1 MSFEETRR
9 ISTINQNSVGA
20 PILEAIHV
28 KYNADRVG
36 NDLFIK
42 YDGCAKEAI
51 HRRLANLAEAHNP
64 ARYVVN
70 HGICIVRGIERRPDV
85 GVWHTQPTRRQCIKP
100 IIYRCPPRRMG
111 RCNCIKSLF
120 RKNDRANAV
129 NRITHAQQHW
139 IGIEYIGIAIPESIR
154 RNPNPRQASVAVIAQ
169 NNISNRPLYAIHW
182 DANNNQIYYPY
193 NWNTHLLLRCGW
205 TLDFNFVLRELSR

>member
-1 MSFEETRR
+1 MANERLQQ
-9 ISTINQNSVGA
+9 ICAIIDQL
-20 PILEAIHV
+20 LERKPKGDV
-28 KYNADRVG
+28 V
-36 NDLFIK
+36 K

-64 ARYVVN
+64 AR
-70 HGICIVRGIERRPDV
+70 
-85 GVWHTQPTRRQCIKP
+85 
-100 IIYRCPPRRMG
+100 CPPRRMG

-120 RKNDRANAV
+120 RKNVNV

-154 RNPNPRQASVAVIAQ
+154 RNPNPQQASVAVIAQ

-205 TLDFNFVLRELSR
+205 TL

>member
-1 MSFEETRR
+1 MSFEETRETRR

-20 PILEAIHV
+20 PILEAIHA

-70 HGICIVRGIERRPDV
+70 HGICIVRGIERRPD
-85 GVWHTQPTRRQCIKP
+85 
-100 IIYRCPPRRMG
+100 
-111 RCNCIKSLF
+111 
-120 RKNDRANAV
+120 DRANAV

-154 RNPNPRQASVAVIAQ
+154 RNPNPQQASVAVIAQ

-205 TLDFNFVLRELSR
+205 TL

>member
-1 MSFEETRR
+1 SVATEGVEMSFEETRETRR

-20 PILEAIHV
+20 PILEAIHA

-36 NDLFIK
+36 NDLFI
-42 YDGCAKEAI
+42 KEAI

-85 GVWHTQPTRRQCIKP
+85 GVLPDVWVDVIVLNLYLGK
-100 IIYRCPPRRMG
+100 M
-111 RCNCIKSLF
+111 
-120 RKNDRANAV
+120 
-129 NRITHAQQHW
+129 ITHAQQHW

-154 RNPNPRQASVAVIAQ
+154 RNPNPQQASVAVIAQ

-205 TLDFNFVLRELSR
+205 TL

>member
-1 MSFEETRR
+1 MSFEETRETRR

-20 PILEAIHV
+20 PILEAIHA

-64 ARYVVN
+64 AR
-70 HGICIVRGIERRPDV
+70 
-85 GVWHTQPTRRQCIKP
+85 
-100 IIYRCPPRRMG
+100 
-111 RCNCIKSLF
+111 
-120 RKNDRANAV
+120 
-129 NRITHAQQHW
+129 ITHAQQHW

-154 RNPNPRQASVAVIAQ
+154 RNPNPQQASVAVIAQ

-205 TLDFNFVLRELSR
+205 TL